1 MAKFR
6 KVNLPAIQYRVA
18 EGRLFLHM
26 KSCFELL
33 DLVAAV
39 MSSKKG
45 YGAINTSTS
54 GLEVS
59 SCYLATLPLHLV
71 PGTAQAAGEQGLPY
85 RLPRQKGRVLP
96 GREAG
101 TGRSPTRCWRTG
113 GWVGSSA
120 SWRRGR
126 TGADGSA
133 CSPCVSCSP

>member
-26 KSCFELL
+26 KSCFKLL

-39 MSSKKG
+39 MSSKNG

-71 PGTAQAAGEQGLPY
+71 PGTAQAAGEDSLIVCLDRKDEFCHGGRQGLGGA
-85 RLPRQKGRVLP
+85 RP
-96 GREAG
+96 GAG
-101 TGRSPTRCWRTG
+101 GQ
-113 GWVGSSA
+113 
-120 SWRRGR
+120 
-126 TGADGSA
+126 GAG
-133 CSPCVSCSP
+133 

>member
-33 DLVAAV
+33 NLEAAV

-59 SCYLATLPLHLV
+59 LCYLATLRT
-71 PGTAQAAGEQGLPY
+71 TASRAWHCSG
-85 RLPRQKGRVLP
+85 
-96 GREAG
+96 
-101 TGRSPTRCWRTG
+101 CWRARTPL
-113 GWVGSSA
+113 SSA
-120 SWRRGR
+120 STERTSSAREGGRDWEEPDQVLEDRGLGR
-126 TGADGSA
+126 
-133 CSPCVSCSP
+133 

>member
-1 MAKFR
+1 MGFVSTAAVGSESMAKFR

-45 YGAINTSTS
+45 YGAFNTSTS

-71 PGTAQAAGEQGLPY
+71 PGTAQAAGEDSLIVCLDRKDEFCQGGRQGLGGA
-85 RLPRQKGRVLP
+85 RP
-96 GREAG
+96 GAG
-101 TGRSPTRCWRTG
+101 GQ
-113 GWVGSSA
+113 
-120 SWRRGR
+120 
-126 TGADGSA
+126 GAR
-133 CSPCVSCSP
+133 